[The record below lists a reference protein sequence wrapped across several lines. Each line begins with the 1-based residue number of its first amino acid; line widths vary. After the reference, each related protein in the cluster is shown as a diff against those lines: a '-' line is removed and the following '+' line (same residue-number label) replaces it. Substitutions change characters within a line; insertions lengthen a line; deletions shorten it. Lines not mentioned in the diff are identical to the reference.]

1 MNQLADELKQVVG
14 NYENNYEI
22 ETDEEY
28 VDLMVDDMTSTL
40 MYEIIILAK
49 SLNYGFTIRPTLP
62 NYAIKL
68 EFYKIL

>member
-1 MNQLADELKQVVG
+1 MNQLAEELKEIVG

-40 MYEIIILAK
+40 MYDIMLLAK

-62 NYAIKL
+62 QYALQL

>member
-22 ETDEEY
+22 ETDGEY
-28 VDLMVDDMTSTL
+28 VDLIVDDMTSTL
-40 MYEIIILAK
+40 MYEIIVLAK

-62 NYAIKL
+62 QYSLKI
-68 EFYKIL
+68 EFYKTL